1 MPLIKKTAHFNM
13 RGKKNHLINII
24 YIKKNY
30 LVKDRFLIPCDDD
43 RKTQSRWATSLY
55 LYFYKV
61 AHRITISGRFFE

>member
-13 RGKKNHLINII
+13 RGKKTFNKYNI
-24 YIKKNY
+24 YQENY